1 MQRILIIFLACLS
14 LVIQR
19 VYGQDIS
26 VQISDSLAI
35 IEGETYFIHKVNSKE
50 TLFSIGNT
58 YEVKLSR
65 IAFDNPGVLDGLKLG
80 QLLKILKSAQGETI
94 PKEVTDEKLELDG
107 GYVLYKVPRRQT
119 LYSISKEYNTTVA
132 ALIDANP
139 ELVNGLKVRSTI
151 RIPVPKLLEQ
161 KSDERVEM
169 IGLPDIVNEESISKQ
184 VGKVGN
190 EPMHITLMLPLYYDL
205 NNTANVNKLKN
216 EEESIYK
223 KSEIALQFYEGFLMA
238 LDILKELGYEVNLK
252 VIDTENRPWK
262 VRKLV
267 EQGILK
273 NTDLIIGPLYSKVFS
288 EVSSYA
294 YENCIP
300 LVSPTIKGNSIVD
313 RNNYVFKQIP
323 SEESMVFELGR
334 YLSQSD
340 STTNNMVLHYGA
352 ADEQKLLS
360 KFYQGIETS
369 GKPVNFPVYDIYK
382 TGSNSIKQR
391 LSVQC
396 RNNLVILSNN
406 QIKLA
411 GLIRKLT
418 EWSERAYI
426 VGYAPS
432 KWQRFKNLEIDHFD
446 DLRVHLPTAFHIDY
460 KNEQVQEFV
469 QKFRLK
475 YQGEPNT
482 FAFRGYDIAMH
493 FIRNMNGI
501 KFLGPDYMLAIEETG
516 LQSTFGWTQ
525 LPNGGYENSRPHIVD
540 YTGLQ
545 LKLATD

>member
-1 MQRILIIFLACLS
+1 
-14 LVIQR
+14 

-26 VQISDSLAI
+26 VPISDSLAI
-35 IEGETYFIHKVNSKE
+35 IEDETYFIHQVNSKE
-50 TLFSIGNT
+50 TLFSISSA

-65 IAFDNPGVLDGLKLG
+65 IAFDNPGVMDGIKLG
-80 QLLKILKSAQGETI
+80 QLLKILKSAQGETMH
-94 PKEVTDEKLELDG
+94 KEVIDEKLEIDG
-107 GYVLYKVPRRQT
+107 EYVLYKVPRRQT

-169 IGLPDIVNEESISKQ
+169 IGLPDIVKEEPITKQ
-184 VGKVGN
+184 DGKVGK
-190 EPMHITLMLPLYYDL
+190 ELAHITLMLPLYYDL
-205 NNTANVNKLKN
+205 NDTLDINKLED

-238 LDILKELGYEVNLK
+238 LDTLKELGYKVKLK
-252 VIDTENRPWK
+252 IIDTENRPWK

-267 EQGILK
+267 EQGVLK

-294 YENCIP
+294 YDNCIP
-300 LVSPTIKGNSIVD
+300 LVSPTIKGNTIVD

-340 STTNNMVLHYGA
+340 STSNMVLHYGA
-352 ADEQKLLS
+352 ADEQKLLWR
-360 KFYQGIETS
+360 FRQGLETS
-369 GKPVNFPVYDIYK
+369 GKAVNFPAYDIYK
-382 TGSNSIKQR
+382 TGSDSIKQR
-391 LSVQC
+391 LSIEG

-406 QIKLA
+406 QVKLA
-411 GLIRKLT
+411 GLIKKLT
-418 EWSERAYI
+418 GWSEEAYI

-432 KWQRFKNLEIDHFD
+432 KWQWFKNLEIDHFD
-446 DLRVHLPTAFHIDY
+446 NLRVHIPTAFHIDY
-460 KNEQVQEFV
+460 ENEQVQEFV

-475 YQGEPNT
+475 YHGEPST
-482 FAFRGYDIAMH
+482 FGFRGYDLAMH
-493 FIRNMNGI
+493 FIRNMNGV
-501 KFLGPDYMLAIEETG
+501 KALGLDYMLTIEETG
-516 LQSTFGWTQ
+516 LQSAFGWTQ
-525 LPNGGYENSRPHIVD
+525 LPNGGYENSRPCIVD

>member
-1 MQRILIIFLACLS
+1 MQRILIIFLACVS
-14 LVIQR
+14 VFIQKGYAQE
-19 VYGQDIS
+19 VS

-35 IEGETYFIHKVNSKE
+35 IDGETYFIHQVESKQ
-50 TLFSIGNT
+50 TLFSIAST

-65 IAFDNPGVLDGLKLG
+65 IAFDNPGVMDGLKLG

-94 PKEVTDEKLELDG
+94 PKEVTGEKLELDG
-107 GYVLYKVPRRQT
+107 EYVLYKVPRRQT
-119 LYSISKEYNTTVA
+119 LYAISKEYNTTVA
-132 ALIDANP
+132 AIIDANP

-169 IGLPDIVNEESISKQ
+169 VGLPDIVKEEPIATQ

-190 EPMHITLMLPLYYDL
+190 QPSHITLMLPLYYDL
-205 NNTANVNKLKN
+205 NDTVDVNKLED
-216 EEESIYK
+216 EEETIYK

-238 LDILKELGYEVNLK
+238 LDTLKGLGYEVKLN

-267 EQGILK
+267 EQGALK
-273 NTDLIIGPLYSKVFS
+273 NTDLIIGPLYSKVFN
-288 EVSSYA
+288 EVSQYA

-300 LVSPTIKGNSIVD
+300 LVSPTIKGNSIVE

-323 SEESMVFELGR
+323 SEQSMVFEMGR

-340 STTNNMVLHYGA
+340 STTNMVLHYGA
-352 ADEQKLLS
+352 TDEQKLLWR
-360 KFYQGIETS
+360 FRQGLEAN
-369 GKPVNFPVYDIYK
+369 GLQPVNFPAYDIYK
-382 TGSNSIKQR
+382 TGSDSIKQR
-391 LSVQC
+391 LSLQG
-396 RNNLVILSNN
+396 RNNIVILSNN
-406 QIKLA
+406 QVKLA
-411 GLIRKLT
+411 GLIRMLT
-418 EWSERAYI
+418 GWSEEAYI

-446 DLRVHLPTAFHIDY
+446 ALRVHIPTAFHIDY
-460 KNEQVQEFV
+460 EDEQVERFV

-475 YQGEPNT
+475 YQGEPST
-482 FAFRGYDIAMH
+482 FAFRGYDLAMH
-493 FIRNMNGI
+493 FIRNMNAI
-501 KFLGPDYMLAIEETG
+501 KYLGPDYMLAVEETG
-516 LQSTFGWTQ
+516 LQSAFGWIQ
-525 LPNGGYENSRPHIVD
+525 LPNGGYENTRPRMVD